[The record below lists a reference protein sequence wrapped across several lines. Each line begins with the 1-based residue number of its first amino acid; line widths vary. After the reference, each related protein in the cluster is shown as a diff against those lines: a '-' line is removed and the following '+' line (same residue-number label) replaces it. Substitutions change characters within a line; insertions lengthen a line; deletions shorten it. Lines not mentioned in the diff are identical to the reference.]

1 MINSAELQETVN
13 NWNWVTKI
21 FAEILCLVAEHKLI
35 ISLSLRCLLFF
46 TQGKVQVVINVHK
59 AALQFIDG
67 KA

>member
-35 ISLSLRCLLFF
+35 IPVSEMFVLFLPREKF
-46 TQGKVQVVINVHK
+46 R
-59 AALQFIDG
+59 L
-67 KA
+67 